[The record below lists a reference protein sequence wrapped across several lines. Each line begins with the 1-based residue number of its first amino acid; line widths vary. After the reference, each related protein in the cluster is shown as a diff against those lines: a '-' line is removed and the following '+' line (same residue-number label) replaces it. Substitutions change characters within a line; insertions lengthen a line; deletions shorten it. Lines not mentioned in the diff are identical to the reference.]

1 MGNDHDPKTKFQP
14 ESMTKAIR
22 KLLDAEEAIK
32 NFTKKMTIV
41 FSDVSG
47 YTKYMDTHG
56 DIKGRAWIQ
65 KHHDIVFPLIE
76 KHGGSILDV
85 MGDGLMVSFQETLP
99 AVKASG
105 WIVPSNKNVAFGHGE
120 RTTRQSGCSDRAAG
134 TDSVRRRC
142 KGIPSTGRRSLHL
155 FAVNEKMAFLRH
167 IYTLPRRS

>member
-1 MGNDHDPKTKFQP
+1 MLRCEAYDWAYDSQVEHACAYRILWLVLLPVCESDHAKYG
-14 ESMTKAIR
+14 
-22 KLLDAEEAIK
+22 LLRQC
-32 NFTKKMTIV
+32 
-41 FSDVSG
+41 S
-47 YTKYMDTHG
+47 
-56 DIKGRAWIQ
+56 
-65 KHHDIVFPLIE
+65 P
-76 KHGGSILDV
+76 
-85 MGDGLMVSFQETLP
+85 LP